1 MLDIRVANGASRAA
15 CNGSTKELTQD
26 VMIVIR
32 TIYDGL
38 RPEHRSLYRAAITGI
53 VQTDLFW
60 DIPVGEGTKI
70 EGPAANAACQKIFPE
85 EA

>member
-1 MLDIRVANGASRAA
+1 MLDIQVKNGTSRAA
-15 CNGSTKELTQD
+15 CNGSSKELTQD

-38 RPEHRSLYRAAITGI
+38 RPEHRSLYRAAITGF
-53 VQTDLFW
+53 VMTDPFW
-60 DIPVGEGTKI
+60 DIPVDEGTKI
-70 EGPAANAACQKIFPE
+70 EGPAAKAACQKIFSE

>member
-1 MLDIRVANGASRAA
+1 MLDIQVKNGTSRAA
-15 CNGSTKELTQD
+15 ACGSVKQLTKD

-38 RPEHRSLYRAAITGI
+38 GSEDRSLYRAMISGI
-53 VQTDLFW
+53 VQTDPFW
-60 DIPVGEGTKI
+60 DLPVGEGTKI
-70 EGPAANAACQKIFPE
+70 EGPAAKAACQKIFSE